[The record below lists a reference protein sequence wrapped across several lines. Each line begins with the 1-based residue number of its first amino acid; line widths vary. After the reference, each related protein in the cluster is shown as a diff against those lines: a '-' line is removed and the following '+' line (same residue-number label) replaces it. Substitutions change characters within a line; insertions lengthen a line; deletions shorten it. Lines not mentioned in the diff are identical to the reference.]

1 VRFRSI
7 LLAAVVA
14 CVLLSIARPSVSLTR
29 STWRIEKALQDA
41 CPGLSKGRMKLWA
54 PVIRKE
60 ARERHFCPYTEV
72 SIIRY
77 ESRCN
82 PGLVA
87 NKLPLEYSVGL
98 GQINVIWH
106 RDCKDGKL
114 KSPKCQ
120 AYIGMLKSGPANL
133 KVTASMITAN
143 RKMCRDRT
151 GHPALFARWLSSYGG
166 YNNSR
171 GRKGVWCN
179 MRKDRRG
186 RWRDVKVPTHTQNV
200 MNYRRYLVRRWR

>member
-1 VRFRSI
+1 VRTRVL
-7 LLAAVVA
+7 LLAAMVI
-14 CVLLSIARPSVSLTR
+14 CVLLSASRSAEPLTR

-54 PVIRKE
+54 PVIRKM
-60 ARERHFCPYTEV
+60 AIKHGFCPYTEV

-82 PGLVA
+82 ERLIHD
-87 NKLPLEYSVGL
+87 NLPNEYSVGL

-106 RDCKDGKL
+106 RDCKNGKL
-114 KSPKCQ
+114 KSPRCKV
-120 AYIGMLKSGPANL
+120 YIGMLMDGASNL
-133 KVTASMITAN
+133 RVTASMITAN

-151 GHPALFARWLSSYGG
+151 GQPALFARWLSSYGG

-179 MRKDRRG
+179 MRKDRKG
-186 RWRDVKVPTHTQNV
+186 LWRDVKVPTHTRNV